1 MLTLPAILPQLPLA
15 AGLVIGSVFGLLVGL
30 AYFGSLAWTVD
41 CFAEGRAGRALVLQ
55 LLRFLLLAGG
65 LVLMALL
72 GAAALVSS
80 AIGITVAR
88 MIVLRRK
95 GTTA

>member
-1 MLTLPAILPQLPLA
+1 MLTLPAILPELPLA
-15 AGLVIGSVFGLLVGL
+15 AGLAIGGVFGLLVGL
-30 AYFGSLAWTVD
+30 AYFGSLTWTVD

-72 GAAALVSS
+72 GATALISS

-88 MIVLRRK
+88 MIVLRRR